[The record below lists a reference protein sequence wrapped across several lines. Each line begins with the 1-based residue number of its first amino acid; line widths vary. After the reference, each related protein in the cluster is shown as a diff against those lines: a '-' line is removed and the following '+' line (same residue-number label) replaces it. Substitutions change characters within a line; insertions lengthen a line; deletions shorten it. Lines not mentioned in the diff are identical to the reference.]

1 MMIFYNITNQR
12 GVLKVKNKIMKRAG
26 SVVLALSMLAGGA
39 AAMLPV
45 TAESS
50 IEVRA
55 ASTEKDFKTE
65 KDSKGNLIITEYTG
79 SAKDIVVPAK
89 IGGVPVVRVKS
100 FGKNKGFVTSVTISE
115 GIKKIDDYLVSAQ

>member
-55 ASTEKDFKTE
+55 EAV
-65 KDSKGNLIITEYTG
+65 L
-79 SAKDIVVPAK
+79 
-89 IGGVPVVRVKS
+89 R
-100 FGKNKGFVTSVTISE
+100 
-115 GIKKIDDYLVSAQ
+115 